1 MLADTRDKEAAM
13 ARHRSSI
20 TSVSWIP
27 SEAIPLSLVKIPII
41 LGIGH
46 YDPPPPDHLDDL
58 GALHAAGA
66 FRFANRLE
74 GWIDVED
81 ERIVDAG
88 YEGGGLM
95 SSTVADLKV
104 TSFAF
109 PPVEFPEIRRPP
121 EQGDTWVK
129 FVQTTGG
136 RTGSP
141 MPRKVNRPPY
151 LQVTSPTVWTT
162 LSLTLHTNGRAEYEV
177 VGASPF
183 PRHWFYDA
191 DGALVKKSGIADFK
205 AWAGAM
211 HGDNSPWGDRE
222 HELLVADVETELER
236 AMSATI
242 MRGGAKPEIRQLRQG
257 TTLTQQGEG
266 GAELYLVLDG
276 MLTVEVDG
284 EPVAEVGPGAILG
297 ERAIL
302 EGGLRTST
310 LKALTPVRV
319 AVATADEVD
328 RQALAQLATGHRR
341 EEDGM
346 QGTSIS

>member
-1 MLADTRDKEAAM
+1 M
-13 ARHRSSI
+13 
-20 TSVSWIP
+20 
-27 SEAIPLSLVKIPII
+27 SLVKIPII

-46 YDPPPPDHLDDL
+46 YDPPPPEHLDDL
-58 GALHAAGA
+58 EALHATGA
-66 FRFANRLE
+66 IRFANRLSA
-74 GWIDVED
+74 WIDVENG
-81 ERIVDAG
+81 EIVDAG
-88 YEGGGLM
+88 YDGGGLI

-109 PPVEFPEIRRPP
+109 PSVAFPEIRREP
-121 EQGDTWVK
+121 EHGEGRVM

-162 LSLTLHTNGRAEYEV
+162 LSLTLHAAGRAEYEV

-183 PRHWFYDA
+183 PRHWFYDS
-191 DGALVKKSGIADFK
+191 DGNLVKKSGIADFK
-205 AWAGAM
+205 AWAGDM

-242 MRGGAKPEIRQLRQG
+242 MRGGAKPEIRRVREG
-257 TTLTQQGEG
+257 TTLTEQGQK

-284 EPVAEVGPGAILG
+284 AAVAEVGPGAILG

-302 EGGLRTST
+302 EGGARTST
-310 LKALTPVRV
+310 LRALTPVRV
-319 AVATADEVD
+319 AVATTDQVD
-328 RQALAQLATGHRR
+328 RQALALLAAGHRR
-341 EEDGM
+341 EE
-346 QGTSIS
+346 GTSEETATH